1 MRLQRIAGR
10 CAAVLTALHLAW
22 AATSSAAQ
30 PIASIQERFAA
41 CMTCHGEGGRSTQA
55 LTPSLAGQHS
65 FYAITQLFLFRE
77 GRRGNP
83 AMSAVAKGM
92 SDDDLRG
99 FSDFIAKLPPPLPPT
114 DATIDAQR
122 MARGVTLV
130 QQNRCA
136 SCHGADFS
144 GGKQVPRL
152 AHQREDYLTQTLGEF
167 RAGKRVGYTSAM
179 NDALS
184 GIPPEAIPDL
194 AYYLAHLPK
203 AAP

>member
-1 MRLQRIAGR
+1 MKLSLITTL
-10 CAAVLTALHLAW
+10 AALAVSGAALA
-22 AATSSAAQ
+22 
-30 PIASIQERFAA
+30 
-41 CMTCHGEGGRSTQA
+41 
-55 LTPSLAGQHS
+55 
-65 FYAITQLFLFRE
+65 
-77 GRRGNP
+77 
-83 AMSAVAKGM
+83 
-92 SDDDLRG
+92 
-99 FSDFIAKLPPPLPPT
+99 
-114 DATIDAQR
+114 
-122 MARGVTLV
+122 

-152 AHQREDYLTQTLGEF
+152 AHQREDYLAQTLGEF